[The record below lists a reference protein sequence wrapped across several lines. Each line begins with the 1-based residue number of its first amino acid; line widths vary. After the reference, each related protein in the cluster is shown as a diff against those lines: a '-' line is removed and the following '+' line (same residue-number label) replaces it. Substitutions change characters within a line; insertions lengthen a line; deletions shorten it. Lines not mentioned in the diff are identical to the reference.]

1 MKIQESAEN
10 YLEAI
15 LVLGQQNGS
24 VRSIDVASHLGFSK
38 PSVSVAMK
46 HFREEG
52 YITVDGEG
60 NLFLTDKGRGV
71 AEKIYE
77 RHTIIAELLIRL
89 GVDSATAY
97 EDSCKIEHD
106 LSDSTFEKLKEHY
119 LRFKS
124 VPLDK

>member
-71 AEKIYE
+71 
-77 RHTIIAELLIRL
+77 
-89 GVDSATAY
+89 S
-97 EDSCKIEHD
+97 
-106 LSDSTFEKLKEHY
+106 
-119 LRFKS
+119 
-124 VPLDK
+124 